1 MEYFT
6 NTGLILSKFYRFE
19 NSWIR
24 YFIYFMWYN
33 SIPFNLCFQSYL
45 LQMQKHF
52 SWIFVDAGSE
62 LHLFIGLLKFFL
74 FSYWSNVKNS
84 FLSLVDQVNKSFL
97 LTNIHSFQWEHF
109 FSYFSCVILVFFC
122 HSMNLF
128 LLTKNWTFQ
137 GFHTERFYKKT
148 YLLLLTLKVLYFKS
162 FSFYVHPINQ
172 LDFFLPNDR
181 FGCGEKFVVNLRLNL
196 EQY

>member
-6 NTGLILSKFYRFE
+6 NTGLIWSKFYRFE

-74 FSYWSNVKNS
+74 CSYWSNVKNS

-109 FSYFSCVILVFFC
+109 FSYFSCVILVFFVILWTC
-122 HSMNLF
+122 FFWQKTELF
-128 LLTKNWTFQ
+128 KDFTQKDFT
-137 GFHTERFYKKT
+137 RKPT
-148 YLLLLTLKVLYFKS
+148 YCFW
-162 FSFYVHPINQ
+162 H
-172 LDFFLPNDR
+172 
-181 FGCGEKFVVNLRLNL
+181 
-196 EQY
+196 

>member
-109 FSYFSCVILVFFC
+109 FSYFSCVILVFLSFYEPVSSDKKLNFSRIS
-122 HSMNLF
+122 HRKILQEN
-128 LLTKNWTFQ
+128 LLTASDI
-137 GFHTERFYKKT
+137 
-148 YLLLLTLKVLYFKS
+148 KS
-162 FSFYVHPINQ
+162 AIF
-172 LDFFLPNDR
+172 
-181 FGCGEKFVVNLRLNL
+181 
-196 EQY
+196 